1 MADKI
6 SSYGQAGL
14 DISQAKSRSVE
25 KSERGAGADA
35 KARSEAPRDSVDI
48 TDTAVN
54 LKRIEARLAN
64 MSEVDEGKVQAM
76 RDRIES
82 GDYRIDPEKLAQK
95 LRKLEQD
102 LS

>member
-6 SSYGQAGL
+6 STYGRAGL
-14 DISQAKSRSVE
+14 DISQTKARSVD
-25 KSERGAGADA
+25 KAERGAGADT
-35 KARSEAPRDSVDI
+35 KGRSEAPRDSVEI

-54 LKRIEARLAN
+54 LKRIEASLASI
-64 MSEVDEGKVQAM
+64 SEVNEGKVQAM
-76 RDRIES
+76 RERLDS
-82 GDYRIDPEKLAQK
+82 GDYKIDPEKLAQK